1 MTNETG
7 YSRLLGNT
15 RFQAFLWTQFL
26 AAFNDNVYK
35 MIVSVFALESVAGHE
50 ESSRYLALAGVVFV
64 VPFLLFAGHAGQIA
78 DRFSKTRVLQAT
90 KAFEI
95 VIMTLGIFALL
106 SGRIEGLLVVL
117 FLLATQANF
126 FSPAKYGIL
135 PEMLPEAQLS
145 RANGLLELTTY
156 IAIVVGSSFGAYLFG
171 HWKGFPL
178 RMGATLLLLALVGSL
193 TSLHIPKV
201 RAAGSTEPFHW
212 NPFSEILTGCRELWR
227 SKPLLMSV
235 IGISWFWF
243 IGALFQM
250 ALLLT
255 GKEVLH
261 VSETQSGLLITALAA
276 GIGIGSV
283 LAGAISGDHIELGLV
298 PLGGGLMGL
307 FSIALGLTSNY
318 NLALAALV
326 GIGFSG
332 GLFVVPLN
340 AFLQD
345 ESGVKEKGR
354 LQATNNFI
362 NMAGMIVAYAALW
375 ILHDLL
381 HWRADWIVLTL
392 GLAMLAGTIYV
403 VAVLP
408 DRTFR
413 FALWC
418 LATCMFRI
426 RVAGAQRIPRQG
438 GALLVSN
445 HVSLVDAIFVGYV
458 TPRLVRFLMWK
469 PFFDI
474 PIGGSVCRMMHAI
487 PIPTG
492 APKDSIRALVAARQ
506 QLEAGE
512 LVGIFPEG
520 GITKTGDIQPF
531 ERGFERIVKGGQFP
545 IIPMRIEG
553 MWGHPLSYKGGG
565 AFKSWQNLWRPHVV
579 INIGEPIF
587 QPVSPSELAQIID
600 ALPLATVLDRT
611 QPPLASNANRPE
623 KIVGT

>member
-1 MTNETG
+1 MKNETG
-7 YSRLLGNT
+7 YRRLLGNS

-35 MIVSVFALESVAGHE
+35 MIVSVFALEAEAGGA
-50 ESSRYLALAGVVFV
+50 ESSRYLAIAGVVFV
-64 VPFLLFAGHAGQIA
+64 LPFLLFAGHAGQIA
-78 DRFSKTRVLQAT
+78 DRFSKTRVLQST

-106 SGRIEGLLVVL
+106 AGRIEGLLVVL

-135 PEMLPEAQLS
+135 PEMLPEAELS

-156 IAIVVGSSFGAYLFG
+156 IAIVVGSSFGGFLYD
-171 HWKGFPL
+171 HWKAFPL
-178 RMGATLLLLALVGSL
+178 RMGGTLLGLALIGSL

-212 NPFSEILTGCRELWR
+212 NPFTEIVAGCRELWR

-235 IGISWFWF
+235 VGISWFWF
-243 IGALFQM
+243 VGALFQM

-261 VSETQSGLLITALAA
+261 VSETQSGFLITALAA

-283 LAGAISGDHIELGLV
+283 LAGALSGDHIELGLV
-298 PLGGGLMGL
+298 PFGGALMGL

-326 GIGFSG
+326 GIGFAG

-345 ESGVKEKGR
+345 ESGTKEKGR

-375 ILHDLL
+375 ILHDVL
-381 HWRADWIVLTL
+381 HWRADWIVLAL
-392 GLAMLAGTIYV
+392 GLAMIGGAVYV
-403 VAVLP
+403 MAYLP
-408 DRTFR
+408 DRTLR

-418 LATCMFRI
+418 IANVLFRI
-426 RVAGAQRIPRQG
+426 RVEGAQRIPRQG

-445 HVSLVDAIFVGYV
+445 HVSLVDAVFVGYA
-458 TPRLVRFLMWK
+458 TPRMVRFLMWK
-469 PFFDI
+469 PYFDI
-474 PIGGSVCRMMHAI
+474 PIGGSVCRMLHAI
-487 PIPTG
+487 PI
-492 APKDSIRALVAARQ
+492 APSPQASVRALVTARQ
-506 QLEAGE
+506 EIEAGE

-520 GITKTGDIQPF
+520 GITRTGEIQPF
-531 ERGFERIVKGGQFP
+531 QRGFERIVNGSRSP
-545 IIPMRIEG
+545 IIPMRIDG

-565 AFKSWQNLWRPHVV
+565 ALKSWENVWRPEIV
-579 INIGEPIF
+579 IRIGEPIF
-587 QPVSPSELAQIID
+587 DSVSPEELQQIIAD
-600 ALPLATVLDRT
+600 LPEVKVRAAV
-611 QPPLASNANRPE
+611 S
-623 KIVGT
+623 

>member
-1 MTNETG
+1 MNMKHETG
-7 YSRLLGNT
+7 YGRLLGNS

-35 MIVSVFALESVAGHE
+35 MIVSVFALESVAGQA

-135 PEMLPEAQLS
+135 PEMLPETQLS

-156 IAIVVGSSFGAYLFG
+156 IAIVVGSSFGGYLYD

-178 RMGATLLLLALVGSL
+178 RMGGTLLGLALIGSL

-201 RAAGSTEPFHW
+201 RPAGSTEPFHW
-212 NPFSEILTGCRELWR
+212 NPFTEIVTGCRELWK

-235 IGISWFWF
+235 AGISWFWF

-261 VSETQSGLLITALAA
+261 VSETQSGFLITALAA

-298 PLGGGLMGL
+298 PVGGGLMGL

-345 ESGVKEKGR
+345 VSGKREKGR

-362 NMAGMIVAYAALW
+362 NMAGMIFAYAFLW
-375 ILHDLL
+375 ILHDLM
-381 HWRADWIVLTL
+381 HWRADWIVLAL
-392 GLAMLAGTIYV
+392 GLAMIAGTVYV
-403 VAVLP
+403 IALLP

-418 LATCMFRI
+418 FATVLFRI
-426 RVAGAQRIPRQG
+426 RVEGAQRIPKEG

-445 HVSLVDAIFVGYV
+445 HVSLIDAIFVGYV
-458 TPRLVRFLMWK
+458 TPRMVHFLMWK

-474 PIGGSVCRMMHAI
+474 PIGGSLCRMMHAI

-492 APKDSIRALVAARQ
+492 APQGSMRALVTARKE
-506 QLEAGE
+506 LAAGE

-520 GITKTGDIQPF
+520 GITRTGDTQPF
-531 ERGFERIVKGGQFP
+531 QRGFERIANGGPAP
-545 IIPMRIEG
+545 IIPMKIEG
-553 MWGHPLSYKGGG
+553 MWGHPLSYAGGG
-565 AFKSWQNLWRPHVV
+565 AFKSWQNVWRAQVT
-579 INIGEPIF
+579 IRIGEPIF
-587 QPVSPSELAQIID
+587 EAVSSAELQQIID
-600 ALPLATVLDRT
+600 ALPEVRS
-611 QPPLASNANRPE
+611 QPPATQHSDARFISEP
-623 KIVGT
+623 

>member
-1 MTNETG
+1 MKNETG
-7 YSRLLGNT
+7 YHRLLGNS

-35 MIVSVFALESVAGHE
+35 MIVSVFALEATAGGAD
-50 ESSRYLALAGVVFV
+50 SSRYLAIAGVVFV
-64 VPFLLFAGHAGQIA
+64 VPFLLFAGTAGQIA
-78 DRFSKTRVLQAT
+78 DRFSKTRVLQST

-106 SGRIEGLLVVL
+106 AGRIEGLLVVL

-135 PEMLPEAQLS
+135 PEMLPEAELS

-156 IAIVVGSSFGAYLFG
+156 IAIVVGSSFGGYLYD

-178 RMGATLLLLALVGSL
+178 RMGGTLLGLAVVGSL

-212 NPFSEILTGCRELWR
+212 NPFSEIVAGCRELWK
-227 SKPLLMSV
+227 SKPLLLSV
-235 IGISWFWF
+235 AGISWFWF

-261 VSETQSGLLITALAA
+261 VSETQSGFLITALAA

-283 LAGAISGDHIELGLV
+283 LAGALSGDHIELGLV
-298 PLGGGLMGL
+298 PYGGALMGV
-307 FSIALGLTSNY
+307 FSIVLGLTSNY

-326 GIGFSG
+326 GIGFAG

-340 AFLQD
+340 AFLQE
-345 ESGVKEKGR
+345 ESGTKEKGR

-375 ILHDLL
+375 ILHDVM
-381 HWRADWIVLTL
+381 HWRADWIVLAL
-392 GLAMLAGTIYV
+392 GLAMIAGALYV
-403 VAVLP
+403 AAYLP
-408 DRTFR
+408 DRTLR

-418 LATCMFRI
+418 LASVLFRI
-426 RVAGAQRIPRQG
+426 RVEGAQRIPRQG

-445 HVSLVDAIFVGYV
+445 HVSLADAVFVGYG
-458 TPRLVRFLMWK
+458 TPRLIRFLMWK

-474 PIGGSVCRMMHAI
+474 PIGGSVCRILHAI

-492 APKDSIRALVAARQ
+492 APQASLRALVSARQ
-506 QLEAGE
+506 QVEAGE

-520 GITKTGDIQPF
+520 GITRSGEIEPF
-531 ERGFERIVKGGQFP
+531 QRGFERIVHTGQNP
-545 IIPMRIEG
+545 IIPMRIDG
-553 MWGHPLSYKGGG
+553 MWGHPLSYKGGR
-565 AFKSWQNLWRPHVV
+565 ALKSWQNVWRPQVV
-579 INIGEPIF
+579 VRIGEPIME
-587 QPVSPSELAQIID
+587 PVTPAELQQIIAD
-600 ALPLATVLDRT
+600 LPEVKVATAAV
-611 QPPLASNANRPE
+611 S
-623 KIVGT
+623 

>member
-1 MTNETG
+1 MNGYSSAFEQGMKNETG
-7 YSRLLGNT
+7 YGRLLGNS

-35 MIVSVFALESVAGHE
+35 MIVSVFALEAVAGHDQ
-50 ESSRYLALAGVVFV
+50 SSRYLALAGVVFV
-64 VPFLLFAGHAGQIA
+64 VPFLLFAGTAGQLA

-90 KAFEI
+90 KAFEML
-95 VIMTLGIFALL
+95 IMLLGIFALL

-156 IAIVVGSSFGAYLFG
+156 IAIVVGSSFGGFLYD
-171 HWKGFPL
+171 HWKALPL
-178 RMGATLLLLALVGSL
+178 RMGGTLLGLAVVGSL

-212 NPFSEILTGCRELWR
+212 NPFTEIIAGCRELWR

-243 IGALFQM
+243 VGALFQM

-298 PLGGGLMGL
+298 PFGAGLMGL

-345 ESGVKEKGR
+345 ESGAKEKGR

-362 NMAGMIVAYAALW
+362 NMAGMILAYAILW
-375 ILHDLL
+375 ILHDLM
-381 HWRADWIVLTL
+381 HWRADGIVLAL
-392 GLAMLAGTIYV
+392 GLAMLAGGAYTV
-403 VAVLP
+403 FLLP
-408 DRTFR
+408 DRSFR
-413 FALWC
+413 FVLWC
-418 LATCMFRI
+418 LATCLFRI
-426 RVAGAQRIPRQG
+426 RVDGAQRIPRQG

-445 HVSLVDAIFVGYV
+445 HVSLADAVFVGYA

-474 PIGGSVCRMMHAI
+474 PIGGSLCRIMHSI

-492 APKDSIRALVAARQ
+492 APQASMRALVTARRE
-506 QLEAGE
+506 LEAGE

-520 GITKTGDIQPF
+520 GITKSGSVEKF
-531 ERGFERIVKGGQFP
+531 ERGFERIVNGGKSP
-545 IIPMRIEG
+545 IIPMRLEG
-553 MWGHPLSYKGGG
+553 MWGHPLTYKGGG
-565 AFKSWQNLWRPHVV
+565 AFKSWENLWRPRVV
-579 INIGEPIF
+579 IHIGEPIF
-587 QPVSPSELAQIID
+587 EAVSSSELQQIIA
-600 ALPLATVLDRT
+600 ALPGAPVADTVAVQR
-611 QPPLASNANRPE
+611 
-623 KIVGT
+623 